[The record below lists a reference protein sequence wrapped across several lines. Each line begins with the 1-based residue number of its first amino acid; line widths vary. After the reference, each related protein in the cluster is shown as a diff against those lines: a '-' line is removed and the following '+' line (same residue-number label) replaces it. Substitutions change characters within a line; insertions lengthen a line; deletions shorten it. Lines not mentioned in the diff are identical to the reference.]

1 MKKEDMPGF
10 GHCRACLHLGG
21 NSERCCWCVKS
32 GYSQWEPNIVNRL
45 EPLGKDC
52 KTCGFGVE
60 NEMCKTCQDP
70 EGNLTNWK
78 PIEKGFK
85 VGAGGGAPKNDAQ
98 EDKPMMHLIPM
109 DLLAH
114 FLEPAYRE
122 GLIKYYWESW
132 RKGFSISRMISGLR
146 RHEEAFYH
154 RGEDLDPDAVALG
167 INKHHLG
174 GMLFCVL
181 CMCDTVMNHPEMDD
195 RPIKRMYEPLP

>member
-1 MKKEDMPGF
+1 MIDPWDVSDDYLDSLEDTT
-10 GHCRACLHLGG
+10 
-21 NSERCCWCVKS
+21 
-32 GYSQWEPNIVNRL
+32 RL
-45 EPLGKDC
+45 EVLRDD
-52 KTCGFGVE
+52 
-60 NEMCKTCQDP
+60 DP
-70 EGNLTNWK
+70 VITSYSIHYTKLYD
-78 PIEKGFK
+78 
-85 VGAGGGAPKNDAQ
+85 GAGGGAPKNDAQ